1 MSIQRALIIKPQFT
15 ESEVNVTTLESIG
28 APKILFKARDCHHF
42 VNVPDETTTHVY
54 GRCDMCLDKEQK
66 QSVYKLIWKKHRPMY
81 EFVSYDAYSVASQEF
96 KDLIDLVDEK
106 NAELTPTALDQVNS
120 TEVMGDQALD
130 QVNSTEA
137 DQEGVIHQICF
148 KFDKLFNNQKCLK
161 KIKESLFEVIDNMTI
176 DSLDIKTF
184 KVTK

>member
-1 MSIQRALIIKPQFT
+1 MSIQKALIIKPQFT

-120 TEVMGDQALD
+120 TE
-130 QVNSTEA
+130 A